1 MKEEGSNHIYSLI
14 GKYLTDQANNAEKLQ
29 VEDWIHL
36 SELNRRE
43 FEQMQEIWK
52 RTGTLA
58 QKQLLNVNVDDAWV
72 NLQQRIQNDEA
83 PIRSLKKENNKR
95 SAFFYI
101 SRVAAIILLCFAAY
115 LLFQLTANS
124 VKEIHLVASENV
136 LFDTLSD
143 HSIIALNKNS
153 RLSFPEKFEGSK
165 RLVQLNGEAF
175 FDVQPNP
182 QKAFIVKVN
191 GAEIR
196 VLGTSFLVQA
206 FDSLDYVKVSVKEGR
221 VKVASEIDSI
231 VLSAGQSIRLNKIS
245 KNLEEVKAY
254 QSSEI
259 YWMTNTLL
267 FQDQGL
273 AEVFESLEK
282 HFKIRIEAK
291 NEKILNCRLTAKFED
306 KSIDRIFEIIAAS
319 FELTIE
325 IENNKYIL
333 SGEGC
338 D

>member
-1 MKEEGSNHIYSLI
+1 MKEEGSNNIYSLI
-14 GKYLTDQANNAEKLQ
+14 GKYLTDQANTAEKVQ
-29 VEDWIHL
+29 VENWIHL

-52 RTGTLA
+52 RTGTLP
-58 QKQLLNVNVDDAWV
+58 QKQLLNVDVDHAWEK
-72 NLQQRIQNDEA
+72 LQQKIQKDEA
-83 PIRSLKKENNKR
+83 SIRSLKKENSKP

-101 SRVAAIILLCFAAY
+101 SRVAAIILLFFAAY
-115 LLFQLTANS
+115 LLFQLTNS

-143 HSIIALNKNS
+143 HSIIALKKNS
-153 RLSFPEKFEGSK
+153 QLSFPEKFEGDK

-206 FDSLDYVKVSVKEGR
+206 LDSLDYVKVSVKEGR

-245 KNLEEVKAY
+245 KKLEEVKAY

-267 FQDQGL
+267 FQDQRL
-273 AEVFESLEK
+273 ADVFGSLEK
-282 HFKIRIEAK
+282 HFEIRIEAK

-306 KSIDRIFEIIAAS
+306 ESIDRIFEIIAAS
-319 FELTIE
+319 FELNIE
-325 IENNKYIL
+325 KENNKYIL